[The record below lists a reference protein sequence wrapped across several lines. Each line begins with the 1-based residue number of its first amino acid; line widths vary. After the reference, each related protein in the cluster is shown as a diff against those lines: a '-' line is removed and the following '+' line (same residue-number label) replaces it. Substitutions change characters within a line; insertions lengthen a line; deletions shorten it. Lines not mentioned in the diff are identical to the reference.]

1 MLRMEDGLPLNILIS
16 LWNRQIR
23 TRVQKSTNYVKIKS
37 LTIVYSIRIVRPLY
51 SITEKNDQNTSFSSQ
66 HPAKDAVLR
75 SEFQMS
81 LSKETRQK
89 LRATFGAQAKKDL
102 ENLPIKVPRVDKVPV
117 RGSVHIG
124 TGRVISRDEINKRF
138 DKAFSKNKG

>member
-1 MLRMEDGLPLNILIS
+1 MLRTEDGLPLNILIS

-66 HPAKDAVLR
+66 HPAKDAVSR

-89 LRATFGAQAKKDL
+89 LRATFGARAKKDL

-124 TGRVISRDEINKRF
+124 TGRVVSRDEINKRF